1 MQKHDIDVA
10 KRIEFPA
17 AISTESDQCQ
27 RYAGLAVS
35 VSCGGGG
42 SENVLQQNVN
52 KLGSPAANLAAAS
65 ARLVLQAQA
74 MFFDLEK
81 FFVKRKDLGRSSRPG
96 RGKLI
101 RRMRQDFF
109 EMSGCR
115 HFGF

>member
-27 RYAGLAVS
+27 GDPGLAVS
-35 VSCGGGG
+35 VSCGGGS
-42 SENVLQQNVN
+42 SENVLQQNIN
-52 KLGSPAANLAAAS
+52 KLGPPSANLAAAS

-81 FFVKRKDLGRSSRPG
+81 FFVKRKDLGRASRPG
-96 RGKLI
+96 GGKLI

-109 EMSGCR
+109 EMPGCR